1 MRGRS
6 LLLVRL
12 LKTAPPR
19 TRPHPGRRGGYNWRQ
34 SSEFRVYSSK
44 TTANRLR
51 DREIQ
56 CVSEQGPAIPARTWG
71 TCSRR
76 GRARTRPSGSV
87 VGEGG
92 PSVAPGGPGGGAR
105 REGSHEPGSR
115 RGHKVVCRKRRLITC
130 LIVYRLRR
138 RIAFAHVLSPP
149 SLTPTPSTPRT

>member
-92 PSVAPGGPGGGAR
+92 PSVAPGPGGGAR